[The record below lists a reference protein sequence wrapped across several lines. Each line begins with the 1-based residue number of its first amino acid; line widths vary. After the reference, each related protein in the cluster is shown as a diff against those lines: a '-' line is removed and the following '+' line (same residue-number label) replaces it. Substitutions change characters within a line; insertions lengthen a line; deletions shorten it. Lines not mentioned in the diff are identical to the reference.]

1 MKQKDFDHLN
11 DMLDALYTPKITIN
25 DKSED
30 AKLSQ
35 YSEDGY
41 FDTNCIGLFICQK
54 ILQKYGGVISFQA
67 IPGHGTIF
75 SFWFDARNA
84 TVLDYDHERQS
95 SYSQSRSRSYRSKY
109 SDNRSKYSDNRSKY
123 SNNPRGKSKSRSN
136 KKLKQAT
143 APINGPS

>member
-1 MKQKDFDHLN
+1 
-11 DMLDALYTPKITIN
+11 MLDALYTPKIAIN
-25 DKSED
+25 DKNED

-84 TVLDYDHERQS
+84 TVLDYDHDRQS
-95 SYSQSRSRSYRSKY
+95 SYSQSRSYRSRY
-109 SDNRSKYSDNRSKY
+109 SNNRSKY
-123 SNNPRGKSKSRSN
+123 SNHSRRKSKSN

-143 APINGPS
+143 APIKGAN

>member
-1 MKQKDFDHLN
+1 
-11 DMLDALYTPKITIN
+11 MLDALYTPKIAIN
-25 DKSED
+25 DRSPD

-84 TVLDYDHERQS
+84 TVLDYDRQS
-95 SYSQSRSRSYRSKY
+95 SYSQSRSISYRSKY
-109 SDNRSKYSDNRSKY
+109 SDNSRR
-123 SNNPRGKSKSRSN
+123 KSRSN
-136 KKLKQAT
+136 TKLKKST
-143 APINGPS
+143 ADLSQHVIELNRRINDT